1 MTTKS
6 SGPRG
11 PRVSWM
17 AWNRPGGSSGK
28 STGGSGGGF
37 GNLLDR
43 LPDFGNGNPVRWIW
57 VVLALW
63 LAFNCFVLVNE
74 QERGVV
80 LRFGKFDRVMQP
92 GPNMK
97 LPWPLERVR

>member
-28 STGGSGGGF
+28 STGGSSGRGF

-80 LRFGKFDRVMQP
+80 LRNGAA
-92 GPNMK
+92 
-97 LPWPLERVR
+97 LP

>member
-1 MTTKS
+1 M
-6 SGPRG
+6 
-11 PRVSWM
+11 SWM

-37 GNLLDR
+37 GNLLDK
-43 LPDFGNGNPVRWIW
+43 LPDFGNHNPLRWLW

-63 LAFNCFVLVNE
+63 LAFNTFVLVNE

-92 GPNMK
+92 GANFKMP
-97 LPWPLERVR
+97 